1 MAGAGTGIGQ
11 GPAER
16 GPRPSAGR
24 PPALFP
30 LFAGVETLPGVGP
43 RAAEALEQMGITR
56 PRDLILT
63 LPHSGIRRRRIASL
77 AEARPPEIVT
87 LTVTVQRHAPAPPR
101 GRPWRIYC
109 SDGRND
115 LQLVFFHARKDWIES
130 QLPIGARRLVSGKV
144 ELFDGVAQMVHPD
157 HIGAEDSAPPP
168 DFEPVYPLSGRLT
181 QGVMQKATRAALER
195 LPRVGEW
202 IDASVVAR
210 EGWPGWP
217 EALAAAHAP
226 QGPQNLAVTDP
237 ARARLAYDELFA
249 HQVTLA
255 LLRRDRRRQR
265 GVVTEGNGRLRERVV
280 SGLPWPPTGAQ
291 ARAVAEIAADM
302 AAPHRMSR
310 LLQGD
315 VGAGKTLVA
324 FLAALN
330 AVEAGGQAVLMAPTE
345 ILARQHGRAL
355 EPLARLAGIRLEVL
369 TGRDRGDA
377 RSNILTDLAE
387 GRIHVLVGTHAVIQ
401 KTVAFHDLRLA
412 IIDEQHRFGVNQR
425 MELATKGHL
434 PPDMLVMTATPIP
447 RSLALAQFGDMDLSV
462 LDEKPP
468 GRQPIRTTVL
478 PDSRLNEVV
487 EHLARALDGGARAY
501 WVCPLVEE
509 SEAVD
514 LTGAEARFSALR
526 ARFGDQVRLVHG
538 QMPPEERDAA
548 MTDFAAGRAR
558 ILVATTVIE
567 VGVDV
572 PEATIMVIERAES
585 FGLAQLH
592 QLRGRVGRGSGASS
606 CLLLY
611 QEPLTETG
619 RRRLSILR
627 ETEDGFRIA
636 EEDLAIR
643 GAGDVIGTAQS
654 GLPRFRIADIERQ
667 SGLMALARK
676 DAQAL
681 LERDPEMAS
690 DRGQA
695 LRLLLWLMEQD
706 RAIRLISAG

>member
-1 MAGAGTGIGQ
+1 MAGTGAGIEQ
-11 GPAER
+11 NPA
-16 GPRPSAGR
+16 PHPSPGR

-30 LFAGVETLPGVGP
+30 LFAGIETLPGVGP

-63 LPHSGIRRRRIASL
+63 LPHSGIRRRRITSL
-77 AEARPPEIVT
+77 AEARAPEIVT
-87 LTVTVQRHAPAPPR
+87 LTVVVQRHAPAPAR
-101 GRPWRIYC
+101 GRPWRVFC

-130 QLPIGARRLVSGKV
+130 QLPLGARRLISGKI
-144 ELFDGVAQMVHPD
+144 ELFDGMAQMVHPD
-157 HIGAEDSAPPP
+157 HIDAETSDPPP

-181 QGVMQKATRAALER
+181 QGGMQKATRAALER
-195 LPRVGEW
+195 LPMIAEW

-210 EGWPGWP
+210 EGWPSWS
-217 EALAAAHAP
+217 EALHSAHAP
-226 QGPQNLAVTDP
+226 QGIANLSGSDP

-249 HQVTLA
+249 HQMTLA

-265 GVVTEGNGRLRERVV
+265 GVETAGDGALRARVL

-291 ARAVAEIAADM
+291 SRAVAEIAADM
-302 AAPHRMSR
+302 AAPRRMNR

-345 ILARQHGRAL
+345 ILARQHYRAL
-355 EPLARLAGIRLEVL
+355 EPLARLAGIRLEAL
-369 TGRDRGDA
+369 TGRDKGDA
-377 RSNILTDLAE
+377 RANILTDLAE
-387 GRIHVLVGTHAVIQ
+387 GRIDILVGTHAVIQ
-401 KTVAFHDLRLA
+401 KTVNFHDLRLA

-425 MELATKGHL
+425 MELGSKGHL

-478 PDSRLNEVV
+478 SDGRIDEVV
-487 EHLARALDGGARAY
+487 DHLARALDAGARAY

-514 LTGAEARFSALR
+514 LTGAEARFRALR

-538 QMPPEERDAA
+538 QMPPEERDMA
-548 MTDFAAGRAR
+548 MADFAAGRAQ

-592 QLRGRVGRGSGASS
+592 QLRGRVGRGTGASS

-611 QEPLTETG
+611 QEPLSDTG

-676 DAQAL
+676 DAQAF
-681 LERDPEMAS
+681 LERDPDMQSE
-690 DRGQA
+690 RGQSV
-695 LRLLLWLMEQD
+695 RFLLWLMEQD
-706 RAIRLISAG
+706 RAIRMINAG